1 MQKVKPEKKKRVK
14 KAEKKN
20 RIPQIMFTA
29 LAGLLV
35 LGVSITVYSKYY
47 KTGYNKGMAIAS
59 GFYFS
64 SNFMAVTEDIK
75 GKTMEEIAKNHL
87 DSVIISANPTSWK
100 GTDAYTFAVEVRNY
114 DNHLL
119 YNDRDLNVE
128 YQIEFMLLEDPK
140 GATYQVGF
148 GTETKRLAKKG
159 SVVTFKGKLPG
170 GSLKADVYSLSVG
183 MTNAGI
189 YEPADVLMVAY
200 PTGPDYLVDT
210 KCMAG
215 IVRAIFEEREFKI
228 EEGSGFTVMNTEDYE
243 KDWKAAVE
251 SEAGFVYQ
259 LITTG
264 SYTGSETTS
273 TRKKIKVKW
282 DKDMFK
288 ISLNDEYYQQA
299 LNHDKEHPSEPK
311 QYYEEGNWQ
320 VMEVEVMP
328 YASIKFVFFRQ
339 DGFET
344 GLNGITQKEDF
355 EGKITAEVVTQ

>member
-1 MQKVKPEKKKRVK
+1 MQKEKPEKKKR
-14 KAEKKN
+14 EKKN
-20 RIPQIMFTA
+20 RIPQIIFTA

-64 SNFMAVTEDIK
+64 SNFMAVTEDLK
-75 GKTMEEIAKNHL
+75 GKTMEEIARDHL

-100 GTDAYTFAVEVRNY
+100 GTDAYTFGVEVRNY

-128 YQIEFMLLEDPK
+128 YQIEFMLLEEPK

-148 GTETKRLAKKG
+148 GTETKRLTKKG
-159 SVVTFKGKLPG
+159 NVVSFKGKLPG
-170 GSLKADVYSLSVG
+170 GGLKADVYSLSVG

-200 PTGPDYLVDT
+200 PIGPDYLVDT

-228 EEGSGFTVMNTEDYE
+228 EEGSGFTVIYTEEYE

-251 SEAGFVYQ
+251 PEAGFVYQ

-273 TRKKIKVKW
+273 TTKKIKIKW
-282 DKDMFK
+282 KKDIFK
-288 ISLNDEYYQQA
+288 ISMNDEYYQEA
-299 LNHDKEHPSEPK
+299 LKHDAAFPTEPK
-311 QYYEEGNWQ
+311 QFYEDGEWQ

-328 YASIKFVFFRQ
+328 YASIKFVFFRN
-339 DGFET
+339 DGFEP
-344 GLNGITQKEDF
+344 GLSGITQKEDF
-355 EGKITAEVVTQ
+355 EALITAEVVTQ